1 MNIQEI
7 MSILP
12 HRYPMLLV
20 DRVLELEPGKRVVTL
35 KNITSN
41 EPQFTGHY
49 PGMPILPGVFILEVM
64 AQSTGIAYMSALE
77 EEGGVPLF
85 AGVDRARFR
94 RQVVPGDQLIV
105 EVNII
110 KVRGKVVK
118 VHSEAK
124 VDGELAAEAELLFA
138 LG

>member
-49 PGMPILPGVFILEVM
+49 PGMPILPGFLFWKSWLNLPALLTCLPSKKKVACRFLPALTERDF
-64 AQSTGIAYMSALE
+64 ADRSSPGIS
-77 EEGGVPLF
+77 
-85 AGVDRARFR
+85 
-94 RQVVPGDQLIV
+94 
-105 EVNII
+105 
-110 KVRGKVVK
+110 
-118 VHSEAK
+118 
-124 VDGELAAEAELLFA
+124 
-138 LG
+138 

>member
-94 RQVVPGDQLIV
+94 RQ
-105 EVNII
+105 
-110 KVRGKVVK
+110 
-118 VHSEAK
+118 
-124 VDGELAAEAELLFA
+124 
-138 LG
+138 